1 MKLERRN
8 REKGGLC
15 DIRHAFEWEE
25 EMKGWWGLIG
35 MTVICAELTDL

>member
-1 MKLERRN
+1 MKMDGWE
-8 REKGGLC
+8 EEMKT
-15 DIRHAFEWEE
+15 IRHMKMDEWEE